1 MGSNISVNDPAL
13 REGWNATIRA
23 YLGSFADI
31 YGREVA
37 AWTIN
42 LVAEIA
48 LNIARKVQNTLDGNF
63 LTTLTQIG
71 DLARYT
77 VNKTVASC
85 IIPALPAVTTVVQ
98 NITTNYLA
106 TNQKFVDFCDLL
118 LGKIVN
124 KVLTHPVVMESFK
137 GVLTHLLTQ
146 LGGEGPIS
154 GAIATILTDAIS
166 QLSQKAAGSVVPDL
180 ATSALVAYKGS
191 RTDTAITHTRN
202 VFVTSVTVNGVGLLV
217 NLLYSFYL
225 YRVEQRITGDEY
237 KQYAKKQIKA
247 TCGTIV
253 GGTAGGYVAILI
265 APNQF
270 YIKMMGGVLGGLIG
284 EQVGIRI

>member
-1 MGSNISVNDPAL
+1 M
-13 REGWNATIRA
+13 
-23 YLGSFADI
+23 
-31 YGREVA
+31 
-37 AWTIN
+37 
-42 LVAEIA
+42 
-48 LNIARKVQNTLDGNF
+48 
-63 LTTLTQIG
+63 TLTQIG
-71 DLARYT
+71 ALARYT
-77 VNKTVASC
+77 VNATAASC
-85 IIPALPAVTTVVQ
+85 INTALPAVTTVVQ

-146 LGGEGPIS
+146 LGGKGPIS

-180 ATSALVAYKGS
+180 ATNALAAYRGS
-191 RTDTAITHTRN
+191 RTDMANAHARN
-202 VFVTSVTVNGVGLLV
+202 FIVSSVTVNGGMLLF

-225 YRVEQRITGDEY
+225 YRVEQHITGDEY
-237 KQYAKKQIKA
+237 KQYAKKRIKA

-253 GGTAGGYVAILI
+253 GGTAGGYVATLI

-270 YIKMMGGVLGGLIG
+270 YIKMIGGILGGLIG